1 LRGSASIGTAL
12 THQLYLFALR
22 RLPASVCGGFV
33 TLEPV
38 YAIVFAAML
47 FGDPVRPVLL
57 ISATL
62 IISASLLLLRQANAP
77 SVLVP

>member
-1 LRGSASIGTAL
+1 MALGVIGTAL

-38 YAIVFAAML
+38 YAILFAALL
-47 FGDPVRPVLL
+47 FGEQVQPMVLV
-57 ISATL
+57 SAAL
-62 IISASLLLLRQANAP
+62 IIGASLLLLRNSPAAAAV
-77 SVLVP
+77 S